1 MTEKLSFTE
10 FAVIVRDSVH
20 NLDLERPEN
29 RTELKNATKACIK
42 RQEDFESGI
51 YDDGKGNLT
60 IGYGFNMNE
69 PGAQDFF
76 DKCFRHKYN
85 IKDILSG
92 KQKIT
97 REDADKLL
105 DFSLKP
111 RIEDIIKMYKEA
123 DWKRLRANEQIAIIC
138 LYYNCPAL
146 VRGPTKDKPAT
157 KFFTN
162 IKKYIATCD
171 EQYLK
176 AAVYEIEYKSNP
188 PSNGNVR
195 VGIQN
200 ARNAQAALLD
210 STKSEF
216 YSSPCEPIL
225 PDFLHIIPGETVVP
239 RGADI
244 DEAVDEDSPYFIWRT
259 QLDSKVRPDHAKREG
274 KLYRKD
280 ESDNQPGYS
289 MGRNHGCRC
298 YCDEVTENIIIQEKK
313 NHQTHEKKE
322 WGLYNNQPS
331 YYDNEGCGCA
341 PCAEKASENI
351 AISEE
356 KNNATPIKEELYY
369 GAPVR
374 MNYAFAYVDSNSDIS
389 ALDEKM
395 SHEYIFVGAS
405 IITTKSSETR
415 ADKEVMLR
423 KYQLKESC
431 VPEPE
436 RKYSYR

>member
-1 MTEKLSFTE
+1 ML
-10 FAVIVRDSVH
+10 
-20 NLDLERPEN
+20 
-29 RTELKNATKACIK
+29 
-42 RQEDFESGI
+42 
-51 YDDGKGNLT
+51 
-60 IGYGFNMNE
+60 
-69 PGAQDFF
+69 
-76 DKCFRHKYN
+76 
-85 IKDILSG
+85 
-92 KQKIT
+92 
-97 REDADKLL
+97 
-105 DFSLKP
+105 
-111 RIEDIIKMYKEA
+111 
-123 DWKRLRANEQIAIIC
+123 KRLC
-138 LYYNCPAL
+138 LTLLNL
-146 VRGPTKDKPAT
+146 G
-157 KFFTN
+157 FF
-162 IKKYIATCD
+162 
-171 EQYLK
+171 
-176 AAVYEIEYKSNP
+176 
-188 PSNGNVR
+188 
-195 VGIQN
+195 
-200 ARNAQAALLD
+200 
-210 STKSEF
+210 ST
-216 YSSPCEPIL
+216 PCEPIL

-244 DEAVDEDSPYFIWRT
+244 GEAVDEDSPYFIWRT

-280 ESDNQPGYS
+280 DSDNQPGYS

-331 YYDNEGCGCA
+331 YYDNEGCGCT
-341 PCAEKASENI
+341 PCVEKASENI

-356 KNNATPIKEELYY
+356 KNNAAPIKEELYY

-405 IITTKSSETR
+405 IITTKSSETK

-423 KYQLKESC
+423 KYQLKEPC